1 MSEQRQEAA
10 RSLGLRKSDSQAY
23 YERGLALFTKG
34 NYEEAVVDISE
45 AIYYDQ
51 SRAEL
56 YAARG
61 FVYQAWAREKKL
73 SDKLEAAMADLTYAI
88 RINRRLWFAHLA
100 LGIIDFENGQWA
112 DAFKHFTDAKEA
124 SPGRP
129 EPWFYR
135 AICQYRLEKYG
146 AAEEDMQVALRW
158 MPEDDK
164 RRKEADRWLKEI
176 AAQKPAN
183 R

>member
-23 YERGLALFTKG
+23 YERGLTLFARG

-51 SRAEL
+51 GRAEL

-61 FVYQAWAREKKL
+61 FIFQQWAHEKKL
-73 SDKLEAAMADLTYAI
+73 PDKLENAMTDLTYAI
-88 RINRRLWFAHLA
+88 KLNRRQWFAHLA
-100 LGIIDFENGQWA
+100 LGIIDFENGQWS

-135 AICQYRLEKYG
+135 ALCQYKLEKYG
-146 AAEEDMQVALRW
+146 PAEEDMNIALRW
-158 MPEDDK
+158 MDENDK
-164 RRKEADRWLKEI
+164 RRKEAERWLKEF
-176 AAQKPAN
+176 AGQ